1 MVAAEKLKQTANM
14 DIQQFK
20 LKNVVVCENYRYRN
34 NSHYLNNISVY
45 DRREEFKKIAID
57 NFSQELEKIK

>member
-1 MVAAEKLKQTANM
+1 MVASEKLMKEGKE

-20 LKNVVVCENYRYRN
+20 LKNVVVCENYKYRN

-45 DRREEFKKIAID
+45 DRRDEFKKISHD
-57 NFSQELEKIK
+57 NFLPELKKIQ